1 MGKPKYEWQEWA
13 VTPDA
18 NDLPEDQVRHQI
30 KVRAKG
36 QIGSNR
42 GQIMVLRCS
51 KKAVLFPKK
60 SICMNLWIP
69 VVA

>member
-30 KVRAKG
+30 KVRVKG
-36 QIGSNR
+36 QMI
-42 GQIMVLRCS
+42 IALTM
-51 KKAVLFPKK
+51 
-60 SICMNLWIP
+60 I
-69 VVA
+69 

>member
-30 KVRAKG
+30 KVRVKG
-36 QIGSNR
+36 QATQFEFFHAYVYFIAKR
-42 GQIMVLRCS
+42 W
-51 KKAVLFPKK
+51 FYF
-60 SICMNLWIP
+60 
-69 VVA
+69 

>member
-30 KVRAKG
+30 KVRVKG
-36 QIGSNR
+36 QATHLEHCNCAY
-42 GQIMVLRCS
+42 VY
-51 KKAVLFPKK
+51 F
-60 SICMNLWIP
+60 
-69 VVA
+69 VAKRWFYF

>member
-30 KVRAKG
+30 KVRVRS

-42 GQIMVLRCS
+42 RQ
-51 KKAVLFPKK
+51 
-60 SICMNLWIP
+60 N
-69 VVA
+69 